1 MLKSKNQIRWM
12 SCKDKLPNVGDS
24 YLVLIKQKY
33 DYEKEWEYHV
43 DVAISYG
50 NYIDDFWDTFIDWKE
65 GQETHVI
72 YWAKIPFPTDLI
84 EKNKR
89 LECEG

>member
-1 MLKSKNQIRWM
+1 MKQEINWI
-12 SCKDKLPNVGDS
+12 SCKEKLPEMGDI

-33 DYEKEWEYHV
+33 DWQKEWEYHV
-43 DVAISYG
+43 DVAQNYG
-50 NYIDDFWDTFIDWKE
+50 DYIDNYWNTFNDWIE

-84 EKNKR
+84 EK
-89 LECEG
+89 EVE